1 MVHHTGST
9 RLPLH
14 RRRLLV
20 TVILL
25 AVFILVSSATVQ
37 SLPARAADL
46 TQVGSPNLRPAFI
59 VGDILSAT
67 YDGDSD
73 DLLTAGLGQA
83 GLQGAAPTLVDPA
96 NPTPAELRRLAIY
109 NNYRAIVDVSPG
121 SGYGTLYG
129 PAVGPGATADG
140 KIAGKEYIA
149 FAGADDL
156 VTMMV
161 QIPANFDAAAPC
173 IVTGPS
179 SGSRGV
185 YGAIGGVGEWALKR
199 GCAVAYTD
207 KGTGMGFHDLD
218 NATVNAITGERVATN
233 ATAANFVAAFDSDWA
248 TANPGRIAVKHAHS
262 QRNPEADWGRFVLE
276 SIEFAFYVLNL
287 EENFGTPGAGDTTLR
302 ALVPENTIVI
312 GAGVSNGGGASV
324 RAAEQD
330 TLGLID
336 GVAVSEPN
344 LNPDPLAGLIIE
356 QGDLRW
362 TLPNHSR
369 PLIDYYTFLN
379 IYAPCA
385 VRSETLADA
394 PFNTVPAALGDARCA
409 SLAAKGLV
417 AGDTVAEQSADAL
430 AQISAYG
437 MIDEQLVLLPSHNAF
452 FVFESIALLY
462 TSSYGQFSVSDNVC
476 GYSYAFTDPA
486 TFTPVAPNPTVLAA
500 IFGTGNGIPPT
511 GGINIINDNSLG
523 GPALSRVSVSPAGAL
538 DQNLDGAL
546 CLRRLATG
554 VDEAGEPLT
563 GAELQQHQRV
573 AAGAADVLAGGDLQ
587 GIPTIIVHGRAD
599 SVIPINYGARPYYG
613 LNQSV
618 EGDASKLRYYEI
630 LNAQHFDAFNGFPGF
645 NTRYIPIHH
654 YALEALDLLYAHLTE
669 DAALPPSQVVATTP
683 RAPGEAANT
692 AEPITAENVPPI
704 AAEPEPTNRIVYQAG
719 DNLLRI
725 GIFGRDYFFPLIGN

>member
-1 MVHHTGST
+1 MVHLTGSMT
-9 RLPLH
+9 LPPH
-14 RRRLLV
+14 RRRLFV
-20 TVILL
+20 TLL
-25 AVFILVSSATVQ
+25 LLGAVLTAAAAVRSF
-37 SLPARAADL
+37 PAQAADL
-46 TQVGSPNLRPAFI
+46 AQVGSPNTRPTFL
-59 VGDILSAT
+59 VGEVLSQT
-67 YDGDSD
+67 YDGDTD

-83 GLQGAAPTLVDPA
+83 GLQGAAPVTADPA
-96 NPTPAELRRLAIY
+96 NPTRAELRRLAIY

-129 PAVGPGATADG
+129 PAVGPGATPDG
-140 KIAGKEYIA
+140 KVAGKEYLA

-156 VTMMV
+156 VTLMV
-161 QIPANFDAAAPC
+161 QIPANFDAAAAC
-173 IVTGPS
+173 IVTAPS

-207 KGTGMGFHDLD
+207 KGSGMGFHDLD
-218 NATVNAITGERVATN
+218 NATVNAITGERVA
-233 ATAANFVAAFDSDWA
+233 ATDPAANFVAEFDPAWA
-248 TANPGRIAVKHAHS
+248 AANPGRIAVKHAHS
-262 QRNPEADWGRFVLE
+262 QENPEADWGLFVLQ

-287 EENFGTPGAGDTTLR
+287 EENYGTPGAEDTANRT
-302 ALVPENTIVI
+302 LVPENTLVI

-330 TLGLID
+330 TQGLID

-344 LNPDPLAGLIIE
+344 LNPDPLAGLVIA

-362 TLPNHSR
+362 SLPNHSR

-385 VRSETLADA
+385 VRDASLETA
-394 PFNTVPAALGDARCA
+394 PFNTVPPALGDARCA
-409 SLAAKGLV
+409 ALAERDLV
-417 AGDTVAEQSADAL
+417 TGATVAEQAADAL
-430 AQISAYG
+430 AKINAYG
-437 MIDEQLVLLPSHNAF
+437 MIDEQNVLLPSHHAF

-462 TSSYGQFSVSDNVC
+462 TYSYGQFSVSDNVC
-476 GYSYAFTDPA
+476 GYSYAFTDPT
-486 TFTPVAPNPTVLAA
+486 TFAPVAPNPTVLAT

-523 GPALSRVSVSPAGAL
+523 GPALSRTSVSSTGAL
-538 DQNLDGAL
+538 DQNLAGAL

-554 VDEAGEPLT
+554 VDEAGAPLT
-563 GAELQQHQRV
+563 GTELAQHQRV
-573 AAGAADVLAGGDLQ
+573 AAGAAAVLANGDLS

-599 SVIPINYGARPYYG
+599 SVIPINYGSRPYFA

-618 EGDASKLRYYEI
+618 EAEESNLRYYEI
-630 LNAQHFDAFNGFPGF
+630 LNAQHFDAFLGLPGY

-669 DAALPPSQVVATTP
+669 DAPLPPSQVVETTP
-683 RAPGEAANT
+683 RAAGEAPGT

-704 AAEPEPTNRIVYQAG
+704 ATTPDPPQQIVYQDG

-725 GIFGRDYFFPLIGN
+725 GVFTTNSYFPLIGN